1 MTDPDPEQSPAPP
14 ASNSA
19 ATVCEPDILPANL
32 TLEHLIDLTG
42 EMEHLNELVLL
53 HLENVGGFT
62 CTAAYFSTVQPVL
75 DLLEAEI
82 RFHYRAA
89 MNRDEIKAIISAWI
103 DEEICLLQ

>member
-1 MTDPDPEQSPAPP
+1 MTSPDPEQYPAPP
-14 ASNSA
+14 ASDSPA
-19 ATVCEPDILPANL
+19 SGCGHDTLPANL
-32 TLEHLIDLTG
+32 TLEQLIDLTG

-53 HLENVGGFT
+53 HLDKEGGFT

-89 MNRDEIKAIISAWI
+89 MSRDDMKAIICAWI
-103 DEEICLLQ
+103 DGEICLLQ